1 MFAKTTLRRDTMTS
15 NSPAIIQDIRQEF
28 EMLLTF
34 VTGEAAHTAT
44 ADQIE
49 RGLFKLLLALGAKL
63 LALFFVV
70 RSEACSRE
78 AIQLST
84 GQSLPYHRDTKR
96 DYFSSFGKVAL
107 WRPYFYQKGV
117 GSEIPL
123 DAALSLGADCYSD
136 LLREVVEYQGVY
148 NVYHKS
154 GDMVARLLGL
164 QLSSG
169 AIESTIADDAADV
182 EADDAQKPPPPP
194 AEEAEIL
201 VIQADGKG
209 VPMVLEEPPEPAVR
223 LGKGQKRGRKQ
234 EAMVTT
240 VYTIAS
246 QVRTPPSVVES
257 FFQQKP
263 IDPAPPKTAQRDQ
276 PRHKHIWATLEGKD
290 VALARLAQQVAAR
303 EGEHIYDRVALCDG
317 YEPLQTRLTKQFPD
331 FNLILD
337 FIHAD
342 EYLWDVA
349 NSLLGENH
357 PHRLT
362 WMADHTLK
370 ILSSQTEQV
379 IASFQQMAQDD
390 QSTTAQRTQL
400 TKTAD
405 YFQRNLP
412 YMDYATYLQRGW
424 PTASGVI
431 EGACRHFVKD
441 RCELSGMR
449 WTQTGVE
456 NLLRLRAVAE
466 NGDWD
471 EYHHFRKCQRH
482 MRLYD
487 QPYPEQLPLELQAMD
502 NRTLADRRSVTSTR
516 QVVTPIPAPDEHTRY
531 HELPL
536 VV

>member
-1 MFAKTTLRRDTMTS
+1 MTS
-15 NSPAIIQDIRQEF
+15 NSPTIIQDIRQEF
-28 EMLLTF
+28 EKLLDF
-34 VTGEAAHTAT
+34 VTGDVAQTAT

-49 RGLFKLLLALGAKL
+49 RGLFKLLLALGFKL
-63 LALFFVV
+63 LNLFFVV
-70 RSEACSRE
+70 RSETSSRA
-78 AIQLST
+78 AIRLAT

-96 DYFSSFGKVAL
+96 AYFSIFGKLGL

-117 GSEIPL
+117 GSEVPL

-154 GDMVARLLGL
+154 SDILARLLGF

-169 AIESTIADDAADV
+169 AIESNMSDDAADV
-182 EADDAQKPPPPP
+182 EAYYAQKPAPPL
-194 AEEAEIL
+194 AEEAAIL

-209 VPMVLEEPPEPAVR
+209 VPMVLEELPEPTVR
-223 LGKGQKRGRKQ
+223 LGKGQKRGRKK

-240 VYTIAS
+240 VYTIARNE
-246 QVRTPPSVVES
+246 RTPQQVVDS
-257 FFQQKP
+257 FFQQKKTE
-263 IDPAPPKTAQRDQ
+263 PAAQETATRDR
-276 PRHKHIWATLEGKD
+276 PHHKHIWATLDGKD
-290 VALARLAQQVAAR
+290 AALARLAQQVAAR
-303 EGEHIYDRVALCDG
+303 EGEHICDRVALCDG

-331 FNLILD
+331 FSLILD

-357 PHRLT
+357 PDRLT
-362 WMADHTLK
+362 WMADHSLK
-370 ILSSQTEQV
+370 ILSSQTHQV

-390 QSTTAQRTQL
+390 QYTTTQRTQL

-412 YMDYATYLQRGW
+412 YMDYATYLKRGW
-424 PTASGVI
+424 PIASGVI

-449 WTQTGVE
+449 WTQPGVE

-471 EYHHFRKCQRH
+471 DYHLFRKHQRH
-482 MRLYD
+482 TRLYA
-487 QPYPEQLPLELQAMD
+487 QPYPEQRSLEMQAMP
-502 NRTLADRRSVTSTR
+502 NNLLFEKQPITTTT
-516 QVVTPIPAPDEHTRY
+516 QVVEPIPSPDTQPLY

-536 VV
+536 AV